1 MQILKIHGI
10 DKKNNHRKICI
21 LISLILINLSCLS
34 TRRSLATEEKQEL
47 MGEIQKYT
55 EEFSNSKSNDPITQQ
70 IPVYQLNDILPSDW
84 AYEAL
89 ISLRDRYDCLSGYP
103 DNTYRG
109 NRPITRYEF
118 AAAVNTC
125 WQTIE
130 SFLAE
135 NQAELIQQDD
145 LIVIEKLIQDFQV
158 EIANLKA
165 RTEGLENRVDALEA
179 QQFSTTTKLNGQT
192 IFAVNAGGFDG
203 DRLID
208 PNGIELADENPQAT
222 FLYRAVFDFD
232 TSFRGT
238 DLLKLR
244 VDTGS
249 NGFIDNATAILEP
262 NFGSILDFSKR
273 PPGDDEFGI
282 GRAFYSF
289 QVIENLS
296 LSIGPLIEALDY
308 IDNNSYADL
317 SFRDFSTENLV
328 YNYVAFPVNGV
339 GGGAI
344 LEWNP
349 GGSAF
354 NLRALYIAP
363 DSANPSQNG
372 QGPLPVSVFT
382 SLLYSDGRGSR
393 GLFGFHQGM
402 VEFEYNPSSRF
413 SLRLLYSGG
422 KVFARNFD
430 AVGVNFEWG
439 FSGKFAVFGRYG
451 YSSYDDTDFGDIN
464 PNYWMAGLSGLDVL
478 QEGDRLGVAVG
489 QPFVVDEI
497 GNSTQTNLEV
507 FYNYAVN
514 DNIQISPVLQV
525 VFDPSNQKSNGTI
538 FTGTLRT
545 VFYF

>member
-1 MQILKIHGI
+1 MQLFKSHGK
-10 DKKNNHRKICI
+10 KKNFI
-21 LISLILINLSCLS
+21 LISFTLINLLS
-34 TRRSLATEEKQEL
+34 LSSGKTLATEDKREL
-47 MGEIQKYT
+47 MGQVQNYA
-55 EEFSNSKSNDPITQQ
+55 EEFTETKPNDPITQQ
-70 IPVYQLNDILPSDW
+70 IPVYQLDDVLPTDW
-84 AYEAL
+84 AYSAL
-89 ISLRDRYDCLSGYP
+89 LSLRDRYDCLSGYP

-109 NRPITRYEF
+109 NRAITRYEF
-118 AAAVNTC
+118 AAALNAC
-125 WQTIE
+125 WQTLE

-135 NQAELIQQDD
+135 SQAELIQQDD
-145 LIVIEKLIQDFQV
+145 LIVIERLIQDFQV

-165 RTEGLENRVDALEA
+165 RTEALANRVDALEA

-208 PNGIELADENPQAT
+208 PNGRELADENPQAT

-249 NGFIDNATAILEP
+249 NGILDNATAILEP
-262 NFGSILDFSKR
+262 NFGSIIDYTRR
-273 PPGDDEFGI
+273 PLRDDEFGI
-282 GRAFYSF
+282 GRVFYSF
-289 QVIENLS
+289 QIVENLS

-308 IDNNSYADL
+308 IDNNSYANL
-317 SFRDFSTENLV
+317 SFRDFSTANLV
-328 YNYVAFPVNGV
+328 YNYVIFPMDAI

-344 LEWNP
+344 LQWNP

-363 DSANPSQNG
+363 DSANPTQNG
-372 QGPLPVSVFT
+372 QTPLPVSLFT

-393 GLFGFHQGM
+393 GLFAFHQGM
-402 VEFEYNPSSRF
+402 VEFEYNPSSKF
-413 SLRLLYSGG
+413 SLRLIYSGG
-422 KVFARNFD
+422 RVFARRFD

-439 FSGKFAVFGRYG
+439 FASKFAVFGRYG
-451 YSSYDDTDFGDIN
+451 YSSYKDTDFGDIN

-478 QEGDRLGVAVG
+478 QEGDRLGVAIG
-489 QPFVVDEI
+489 QPFIVNEI

-514 DNIQISPVLQV
+514 DNIQISPVFQA
-525 VFDPSNQKSNGTI
+525 VFDSSNQESNGTI

-545 VFYF
+545 VFLF

>member
-1 MQILKIHGI
+1 MT
-10 DKKNNHRKICI
+10 
-21 LISLILINLSCLS
+21 LINLLS
-34 TRRSLATEEKQEL
+34 LSNGKTLATEDNQEL
-47 MGEIQKYT
+47 MGQVQNYT
-55 EEFSNSKSNDPITQQ
+55 EEFSETKPNDPITQQ
-70 IPVYQLNDILPSDW
+70 IPVYQLDDVLPTDW
-84 AYEAL
+84 AYSAL
-89 ISLRDRYDCLSGYP
+89 LSLRDRYDCLSGYP

-109 NRPITRYEF
+109 NRAITRYEF
-118 AAAVNTC
+118 AAAVNAC
-125 WQTIE
+125 WQTLE

-135 NQAELIQQDD
+135 SQAELIQQDD
-145 LIVIEKLIQDFQV
+145 LIVIERLIQDFQV

-165 RTEGLENRVDALEA
+165 RTEALENRVDALEA

-203 DRLID
+203 DRLIG
-208 PNGIELADENPQAT
+208 PNGRELADKNPQAT
-222 FLYRAVFDFD
+222 FLYRVAFDFD

-249 NGFIDNATAILEP
+249 NGFLDNANAILEP
-262 NFGSILDFSKR
+262 NFGSVLDVSGR
-273 PPGDDEFGI
+273 PPRDDEVGI
-282 GRAFYSF
+282 GRVFYSF
-289 QVIENLS
+289 QVVENLS

-308 IDNNSYADL
+308 IDNNSYAAL
-317 SFRDFSTENLV
+317 SFRDFSTSNLV
-328 YNYVAFPVNGV
+328 YNYVIFPVDGI

-344 LEWNP
+344 LQWNP

-363 DSANPSQNG
+363 DSANPTQNG
-372 QGPLPVSVFT
+372 QGPLPVSAFT

-402 VEFEYNPSSRF
+402 VEFEYSPSARF

-439 FSGKFAVFGRYG
+439 FSSKFAVFGRYG

-464 PNYWMAGLSGLDVL
+464 PNYWMAGLSGLDIL
-478 QEGDRLGVAVG
+478 QEGDRVGVAVG
-489 QPFVVDEI
+489 QPFVVNEI

-507 FYNYAVN
+507 FYSYAVN
-514 DNIQISPVLQV
+514 DNINISPVLQV
-525 VFDPSNQKSNGTI
+525 VFDPSNQKTNGTI
-538 FTGTLRT
+538 ITGTLRT
-545 VFYF
+545 VFSF

>member
-1 MQILKIHGI
+1 MQLFKSHGT
-10 DKKNNHRKICI
+10 KKFFHNRKNFIV
-21 LISLILINLSCLS
+21 ISLTLINLLCLS
-34 TRRSLATEEKQEL
+34 SGKTLATEDKQKL
-47 MGEIQKYT
+47 MGQIQNYA
-55 EEFSNSKSNDPITQQ
+55 EEFSETKPNDPITQQ
-70 IPVYQLNDILPSDW
+70 IPVYQLGDVLPTDW
-84 AYEAL
+84 AYTAL

-109 NRPITRYEF
+109 NRAITRYEF
-118 AAAVNTC
+118 AAALNAC
-125 WQTIE
+125 WQTLE
-130 SFLAE
+130 SFLTE
-135 NQAELIQQDD
+135 SQAELIQQDD
-145 LIVIEKLIQDFQV
+145 LIVIERLIQDFQV
-158 EIANLKA
+158 EIADLKA
-165 RTEGLENRVDALEA
+165 RTEGLENRVDALAA

-208 PNGIELADENPQAT
+208 PNGRELADENPQAT

-249 NGFIDNATAILEP
+249 NGLIDNATAILEP

-273 PPGDDEFGI
+273 PPRDDQFGI
-282 GRAFYSF
+282 GRVFYSF
-289 QVIENLS
+289 QVVENLS

-308 IDNNSYADL
+308 LDKNSYADL

-328 YNYVAFPVNGV
+328 YNYVAFPVDGI

-363 DSANPSQNG
+363 DAGNPSQNG
-372 QGPLPVSVFT
+372 QGPLPVSLFT
-382 SLLYSDGRGSR
+382 SLLYPEGKGSR
-393 GLFGFHQGM
+393 GLFGFYQGM

-422 KVFARNFD
+422 KVFASRFD

-439 FSGKFAVFGRYG
+439 FSSQFAVFGRYG
-451 YSSYDDTDFGDIN
+451 YSSYEDTDFGDIN
-464 PNYWMAGLSGLDVL
+464 PNYWMAGVSGLDVL

-489 QPFVVDEI
+489 QPFVVNEI

-514 DNIQISPVLQV
+514 DNISISPVLQV
-525 VFDPSNQKSNGTI
+525 VFDSSNQKSNGTI

>member
-1 MQILKIHGI
+1 MQLFKSHGKE
-10 DKKNNHRKICI
+10 KKLI
-21 LISLILINLSCLS
+21 LISLTLINLLS
-34 TRRSLATEEKQEL
+34 LSSGKTLATEDNQEL
-47 MGEIQKYT
+47 MGQIQNYA
-55 EEFSNSKSNDPITQQ
+55 EEFSETKPNDPITQQ
-70 IPVYQLNDILPSDW
+70 IPVYQLDDVSPTDW
-84 AYEAL
+84 AYSAL
-89 ISLRDRYDCLSGYP
+89 LSLRDRYDCLSGYP

-109 NRPITRYEF
+109 NRAITRYEF
-118 AAAVNTC
+118 AAALNAC
-125 WQTIE
+125 WQTLE

-135 NQAELIQQDD
+135 SQGELVQQDD
-145 LIVIEKLIQDFQV
+145 LIVVERLIQDFQV
-158 EIANLKA
+158 EIANLKS
-165 RTEGLENRVDALEA
+165 RTDGLENRVDALEA

-203 DRLID
+203 DRLIG
-208 PNGIELADENPQAT
+208 PNGRELADENPQAT
-222 FLYRAVFDFD
+222 LLYRVALDFD

-249 NGFIDNATAILEP
+249 NGFLDNANAILEP
-262 NFGSILDFSKR
+262 NFGSVLDVSGR
-273 PPGDDEFGI
+273 PPRDDEVGI
-282 GRAFYSF
+282 GRVFYSF
-289 QVIENLS
+289 QVVENLS

-308 IDNNSYADL
+308 IDNNSYAAL
-317 SFRDFSTENLV
+317 SFRDFSTSNLV
-328 YNYVAFPVNGV
+328 YNYVIFPVDGI

-344 LEWNP
+344 LQWNP

-354 NLRALYIAP
+354 NLRALYISP
-363 DSANPSQNG
+363 DSDNPTQNG
-372 QGPLPVSVFT
+372 QGPLPVSAFT

-413 SLRLLYSGG
+413 SLRLIYSGG
-422 KVFARNFD
+422 RVFARRFD

-439 FSGKFAVFGRYG
+439 FASKFAVFGRYG
-451 YSSYDDTDFGDIN
+451 YSSYQDTDFGDIN

-478 QEGDRLGVAVG
+478 QEGDRVGVAVG
-489 QPFVVDEI
+489 QPFVVNEI

-514 DNIQISPVLQV
+514 DNIQISPVFQA
-525 VFDPSNQKSNGTI
+525 VFDSSNQKSNGTI